1 MRFPLLQI
9 RGNLGVAAKVVDI
22 LEFTPRR
29 LYWFTQYVE
38 ALQCFI
44 EALLEWLAPFIGDDQ
59 ELSAIRALTEEWLE
73 RKYPGLTAEQRL
85 AMTRAIFEEAITDM
99 RRAIPDIVEGVL
111 ERYGLVSPSH
121 RAKPI
126 AAAVKIAGR

>member
-1 MRFPLLQI
+1 M
-9 RGNLGVAAKVVDI
+9 DH
-22 LEFTPRR
+22 
-29 LYWFTQYVE
+29 
-38 ALQCFI
+38 
-44 EALLEWLAPFIGDDQ
+44 LEWLAALCADDQ
-59 ELSAIRALTEEWLE
+59 ELAGLCDLTHEWLE

-111 ERYGLVSPSH
+111 ERYGLMPPSR

-126 AAAVKIAGR
+126 AAAVEIAGR

>member
-1 MRFPLLQI
+1 
-9 RGNLGVAAKVVDI
+9 
-22 LEFTPRR
+22 
-29 LYWFTQYVE
+29 
-38 ALQCFI
+38 
-44 EALLEWLAPFIGDDQ
+44 
-59 ELSAIRALTEEWLE
+59 
-73 RKYPGLTAEQRL
+73 
-85 AMTRAIFEEAITDM
+85 MTRAIFEEAITDM